1 MHRYQCICPAD
12 SLLSREKY
20 DNECQHGEPM
30 CWENNHIHHTALKH
44 KHITKYMPVAHALTE
59 CDPASYRFRIGK
71 ATALKVLMGGHHLI
85 KLDQHGADE
94 DKLASKATVPSL
106 LHVTDQKLKYT

>member
-1 MHRYQCICPAD
+1 M
-12 SLLSREKY
+12 L
-20 DNECQHGEPM
+20 GEQSYPP
-30 CWENNHIHHTALKH
+30 NS
-44 KHITKYMPVAHALTE
+44 TE
-59 CDPASYRFRIGK
+59 TQAYHQIYACRTRRFRIGK